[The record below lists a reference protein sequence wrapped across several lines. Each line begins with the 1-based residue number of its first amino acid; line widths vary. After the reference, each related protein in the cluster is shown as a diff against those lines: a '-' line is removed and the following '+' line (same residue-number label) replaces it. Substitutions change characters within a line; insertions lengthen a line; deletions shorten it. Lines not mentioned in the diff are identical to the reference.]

1 MSDPWSSLHYMQN
14 PLTGRD
20 DQGKPR
26 HFGGRVGAR
35 EGDLIATLDDNAA
48 VFVGFDRCHP
58 ILEANENE

>member
-1 MSDPWSSLHYMQN
+1 MQN